1 MRVKR
6 PKISV
11 RGAMLAVLLAALAFG
26 ITERTARIAK
36 MRRVMS
42 QYRQEIDRLEWTRS
56 MSEKGYLSKADL
68 EAQKV
73 VVQKAGLALDD
84 LE

>member
-1 MRVKR
+1 MRVKL

>member
-1 MRVKR
+1 
-6 PKISV
+6 
-11 RGAMLAVLLAALAFG
+11 MLAVLLAALAFG